1 MIIRIYYFHPNLICI
16 FIITNITKTIGQWF
30 VQYKLTSTANSNT
43 KSFITLALT
52 MFLSVAVVINEWNII
67 ETTSWSNDYVAYR
80 PSTNSNNIVA
90 DWVILGIV

>member
-1 MIIRIYYFHPNLICI
+1 
-16 FIITNITKTIGQWF
+16 
-30 VQYKLTSTANSNT
+30 
-43 KSFITLALT
+43 